1 MPRFDH
7 ASSSTGARKLPQ
19 RMGALRRFL
28 QTAGPPLAI
37 GLSVLAIS
45 VLAAGTLA
53 AVVMGDELADTATDL
68 LHETGWFANRAG
80 SWLGSMFGA

>member
-1 MPRFDH
+1 MPR
-7 ASSSTGARKLPQ
+7 SKSPTLENPVRKRVGKWRVL
-19 RMGALRRFL
+19 L

-37 GLSVLAIS
+37 GLCVLAFS

-68 LHETGWFANRAG
+68 ISDAGWLANQAG
-80 SWLGSMFGA
+80 AWLGSIFRVG

>member
-1 MPRFDH
+1 MPRFDQPT
-7 ASSSTGARKLPQ
+7 SSSLAARLPQ
-19 RMGALRRFL
+19 RIGRFRRLL

>member
-1 MPRFDH
+1 MPRRP
-7 ASSSTGARKLPQ
+7 SPTQESPARRPS
-19 RMGALRRFL
+19 GPIRRFL

-37 GLSVLAIS
+37 GLCVLALS

-68 LHETGWFANRAG
+68 IGDAGWFANQAG
-80 SWLGSMFGA
+80 AWLGAAFEAG